1 MNNETWQLILTI
13 ISSIAVPLLVTYW
26 RTRKKN
32 GAPVRE
38 PSCDDIRRERATLE
52 HKLYSTLSS
61 DRVGM
66 DDLRAICY
74 DALNYTL
81 DDISA
86 GVNKRDHALNV
97 ITAARRRAKLY
108 DLWRAVARNRSDL
121 IDQI

>member
-1 MNNETWQLILTI
+1 MTTETWQLILTI

-26 RTRKKN
+26 RTHKRN

-38 PSCDDIRRERATLE
+38 PSCDDIKHERAALE
-52 HKLYSTLSS
+52 HKLYITLSS

-66 DDLRAICY
+66 EDLRAICY
-74 DALNYTL
+74 EALNYTL

-86 GVNKRDHALNV
+86 GANKRDHALNV

-108 DLWRAVARNRSDL
+108 ELWKAVARNRSDL